1 MSEVNF
7 NFSGK
12 NFAVVG
18 ASSGIG
24 KQIALDLLNA
34 GANVLAMA
42 RRKELMDEIY
52 GGFVSQVVTA
62 KIDVQHQ
69 ENLDAILKDF
79 VKEKGKFHGSVYTSG
94 ITSVFNLR
102 MFDEEE
108 LQKVMDVNFFG
119 ALKFISKLTSGV
131 YANKGSSHVWIASTA
146 AHAGAKS
153 LSVYSASKG
162 AMISSMKS
170 LAIEIGKKKQRI
182 NTISP
187 GLINTPLVENYNKDN
202 NVNLYTG
209 GRQCLDNDGQP
220 EDVSGMAL
228 FLLSDKARWITGT
241 DIVVDGGY
249 LAC

>member
-12 NFAVVG
+12 NFAVMG

-34 GANVLAMA
+34 GANVLVMA
-42 RRKELMDEIY
+42 RRKELMNEIY
-52 GGFVSQVVTA
+52 GNFSSQVMTA
-62 KIDVQHQ
+62 KVDVQHQ
-69 ENLDAILKDF
+69 ENLDATLKEF
-79 VKEKGKFHGSVYTSG
+79 VNVKGKFHGSVYATG

-102 MFDEEE
+102 MFEEEE
-108 LQKVMDVNFFG
+108 LQKVMDINFFG
-119 ALKFISKLTSGV
+119 ALRFISKLTSGV
-131 YANKGSSHVWIASTA
+131 YANKGASHVWIASIS
-146 AHAGAKS
+146 AHTGTKGVALYGAT
-153 LSVYSASKG
+153 KG

-170 LAIEIGKKKQRI
+170 LATEIGTKKHRL

-187 GLINTPLVENYNKDN
+187 GWINTPMTENFTAD
-202 NVNLYTG
+202 TG
-209 GRQCLDNDGQP
+209 KEYDSERYILDNDGQP
-220 EDVSGMAL
+220 EDVSGIAL
-228 FLLSDKARWITGT
+228 FLLSERARWITGT

>member
-7 NFSGK
+7 DFRGK
-12 NFAVVG
+12 NFAVMG

-52 GGFVSQVVTA
+52 GGFSSQVMTA
-62 KIDVQHQ
+62 KVDVQHQ
-69 ENLDAILKDF
+69 ENLDATLKEF
-79 VKEKGKFHGSVYTSG
+79 VNDKGKFHGSVYATG
-94 ITSVFNLR
+94 ISSVFNLR
-102 MFDEEE
+102 MFEEEE
-108 LQKVMDVNFFG
+108 LQKVMDINFFG
-119 ALKFISKLTSGV
+119 ALRFISKLTSGV
-131 YANKGSSHVWIASTA
+131 YSNKGSSHVWIASTA
-146 AHAGAKS
+146 AHTGSKS
-153 LSVYSASKG
+153 LTVYSASKG
-162 AMISSMKS
+162 AMLSSVKS

-187 GLINTPLVENYNKDN
+187 GLINTPLVENYSENTN
-202 NVNLYTG
+202 INLYSG

-220 EDVSGMAL
+220 EDVSGIAL
-228 FLLSDKARWITGT
+228 FLLSDRARWITGT